1 MSRPIRRIAVLGAA
15 ACVAAIL
22 ALPAVAG
29 AATTCKLSLSAAR
42 SMGPTYVTQL
52 KVSGTS
58 CANGRKVTKAFH
70 TCRLKKG
77 KTGRCTTKVLGYTCT
92 DRRPA
97 AERIPTQFTGYV
109 TCKRGSAK
117 ITHSYQQDT

>member
-1 MSRPIRRIAVLGAA
+1 MSRPIRRIAVIGAA
-15 ACVAAIL
+15 AFVAALL
-22 ALPAVAG
+22 AFPAVSG

-52 KVSGTS
+52 KVTRTS
-58 CANGRKVTKAFH
+58 CANGKRVTKAYH

-77 KTGRCTTKVLGYTCT
+77 KTGRCSTKVLGYSCT
-92 DRRPA
+92 DRRPSQ
-97 AERIPTQFTGYV
+97 ERIPTQFTGYV

-117 ITHSYQQDT
+117 ITHTYQQDT

>member
-1 MSRPIRRIAVLGAA
+1 MSRPIRRIAVLGAVA
-15 ACVAAIL
+15 IIAAIL
-22 ALPAVAG
+22 ALPAVSG

-42 SMGPTYVTQL
+42 SMGPTYVTLL
-52 KVSGTS
+52 KVTRTS
-58 CANGRKVTKAFH
+58 CANGKKVTKAYH

-77 KTGRCTTKVLGYTCT
+77 KTGRCSTKVLGYSCT

-97 AERIPTQFTGYV
+97 GERIPTQYTGYV
-109 TCKRGSAK
+109 TCKRGDAR

>member
-15 ACVAAIL
+15 AFFAALL
-22 ALPAVAG
+22 AFPAVSG

-52 KVSGTS
+52 KVTRTS
-58 CANGRKVTKAFH
+58 CANGRKVAKAYH

-77 KTGRCTTKVLGYTCT
+77 KTGRCSTKVLRYTCT
-92 DRRPA
+92 DRRPS
-97 AERIPTQFTGYV
+97 AERIPTQYTGYV
-109 TCKRGSAK
+109 TCKRGSARV
-117 ITHSYQQDT
+117 THSYQQDT